1 MGPFRWVKHSPIFG
15 VQCGSLNQGQYSPIT
30 QDWFRPMGGNKTPGW
45 AGIGFWWGCFGSNGS
60 MRGWNRSFQFSVN
73 LKNEQITLLRS
84 YNRSSER
91 REVSY
96 TMKFN
101 NSFNNSQHELSIRRV
116 VYSIQ
121 TFKIILKNVIYSL
134 NCRSVQFTV
143 SS

>member
-1 MGPFRWVKHSPIFG
+1 
-15 VQCGSLNQGQYSPIT
+15 
-30 QDWFRPMGGNKTPGW
+30 
-45 AGIGFWWGCFGSNGS
+45 
-60 MRGWNRSFQFSVN
+60 MRGRNRSFQFSVN
-73 LKNEQITLLRS
+73 VKNEQITLLQS

-101 NSFNNSQHELSIRRV
+101 NSFNNAQHELSIRRV

-121 TFKIILKNVIYSL
+121 TFKVILKNVIYSL
-134 NCRSVQFTV
+134 NGRSVQFTV